1 MENYTDIHTKPGTAK
16 EDGQYSES
24 QDQWVQGVL
33 KAEVHDS
40 SFPDVSQKV
49 PSLPNLKNPD
59 LDPTMLVLFFPMIS
73 FMCC

>member
-1 MENYTDIHTKPGTAK
+1 MDIHTKPGSAK
-16 EDGQYSES
+16 EDGQYFKS

-49 PSLPNLKNPD
+49 PSLKNPD
-59 LDPTMLVLFFPMIS
+59 LDPTMLVFFFPMIS